1 MESAMTEDNKTAKII
16 EGTEIAEPIREL
28 QDEQVVS
35 ISGGRVTFNP
45 FSITRK
51 IDKASPLFFG

>member
-1 MESAMTEDNKTAKII
+1 MTEDNKTAKII